1 MLILN
6 VSSHYD
12 QLKLF
17 TGIISLKVF
26 IIYIYSI
33 IIFIIISRI
42 KVLIFLSVGNQKVGG
57 RKEPS

>member
-17 TGIISLKVF
+17 TGIISLKVWNLHMGKCLL
-26 IIYIYSI
+26 II
-33 IIFIIISRI
+33 
-42 KVLIFLSVGNQKVGG
+42 
-57 RKEPS
+57 E